1 MTTTPN
7 RKKFTVGTAIVGMA
21 APALLFLGTG
31 IAQAAQSPV
40 GPLEHHASIT
50 TIQTPGHVLIQTE
63 PERVSPPLV
72 WGPFSSPLP
81 IIFR

>member
-7 RKKFTVGTAIVGMA
+7 RKKLAVGTAIVGMA

-31 IAQAAQSPV
+31 IAQAAQSPA
-40 GPLEHHASIT
+40 GPLEHHASVT

>member
-7 RKKFTVGTAIVGMA
+7 RKKFAVGAAIAGMA
-21 APALLFLGTG
+21 APALLLLGTG
-31 IAQAAQSPV
+31 IAQAAQSPL
-40 GPLEHHASIT
+40 GPLEHHASVT
-50 TIQTPGHVLIQTE
+50 TTQSPGHVLIQTV

-72 WGPFSSPLP
+72 WGPFTNPLP